1 MPFDT
6 KVDGVT
12 EETQALLDDFF
23 SHYEDP
29 ISYRNVIRKIPTK
42 IGVTDFK
49 KLTYKHCELLLN
61 EYPTKG
67 SNRSGIESLFKYLYL
82 LDVLAEKQKFAERFG
97 DKEKIRKKFESYK
110 NKDIVP
116 SKGKKESESMLSFA
130 QIEKLLEYCDKVEA
144 ATDFSSYKNLRM
156 AFAFY
161 VMFFQGVSVNGLKDM
176 DIKTYSEGTLIL
188 DDKLITVPEKFYSM
202 FEYALQN
209 GKAGKYQYLSRN
221 IKALGQIVGIDNL
234 VPKAITMT
242 SKKYQFT
249 CPICGEQYF
258 SFGENWKVVN
268 GKIVCSLCAERLIEK
283 DVKKNVISEWDAKD
297 IELVTADEKERI
309 THYVS
314 SYDKLKEKLKTPCD
328 FETWNKYMKLIG
340 NLGEKYVYEREVRKL
355 IAAKREDLAECVNAD
370 IAKDHNNGY
379 DVLSYTETGEE
390 LHIEVKA
397 TPGTLDTPFY
407 ISKNEWDRAME
418 FKEQGKLYELH
429 RVYNVGKENVAVK
442 VYTDIQSL
450 KCEEVYIK

>member
-188 DDKLITVPEKFYSM
+188 DDKLITVPEKFY
-202 FEYALQN
+202 
-209 GKAGKYQYLSRN
+209 
-221 IKALGQIVGIDNL
+221 
-234 VPKAITMT
+234 
-242 SKKYQFT
+242 
-249 CPICGEQYF
+249 C
-258 SFGENWKVVN
+258 
-268 GKIVCSLCAERLIEK
+268 
-283 DVKKNVISEWDAKD
+283 KKNVISEWDAKD

-450 KCEEVYIK
+450 KCEEVLYKVDLSKV